1 MTEVK
6 HKEKKVG
13 KQRSGVAEQTKRDI
27 LEASL
32 HCFATKGYTS
42 TSLRDIA
49 EKANTTHGL
58 IRHHF
63 GSKEALWKT
72 CIPFAANQVAALQV
86 SVIQKVTP
94 ENALDSLKA
103 LVRTMVYSTSQFPDF
118 WRLLS
123 FEALKNSERLDYL
136 LDVLRP
142 THEEVKPL
150 FEMVQKQGYFK
161 NFNNDTFFLFVV
173 SLSVTPF
180 TQAAFSNKLCN
191 IDIQSEKHTK
201 AHADLVIGILFNE
214 HSA

>member
-1 MTEVK
+1 MAQAKPT
-6 HKEKKVG
+6 KEKKMG
-13 KQRSGVAEQTKRDI
+13 KQSSGVAEQTKRDI

-72 CIPFAANQVAALQV
+72 CIPFAANQVADMQV
-86 SVIQKVTP
+86 SVIEKVTP
-94 ENALDSLKA
+94 ENALDSIKTLI
-103 LVRTMVYSTSQFPDF
+103 RTMVYSTSRQPDF
-118 WRLLS
+118 WQLLS

-142 THEEVKPL
+142 AHEKIKPL
-150 FEMVQKQGYFK
+150 FEMVQKQGYFQS
-161 NFNNDTFFLFVV
+161 FNNDTFFLFVI
-173 SLSVTPF
+173 SLAVTPF
-180 TQAAFSNKLCN
+180 TLAPFSNKLCN
-191 IDIQSEKHTK
+191 IDIQSEKQTK
-201 AHADLVIGILFNE
+201 EHAELVIKILFKE
-214 HSA
+214 P